1 MVCYAGVND
10 RRPPARRLIVA
21 IDGPTAAGKSTAG
34 KALAAALGYV
44 YIDSGAMYRAVGW
57 KAIEER
63 IDLDDGER
71 LTELARRI
79 RIRFGGDPS
88 SPTVTVDGRDVTAL
102 LRTPAVDAASSK
114 VSVVPGVRAA
124 LVDQQREI
132 GREGGVV
139 MDGRDIGTHVFPN
152 ADVKFFFTARPEV
165 RAVRRH
171 DENVA
176 RGRDETLAETLAALE
191 ERDRRDSTRNAAPLR
206 RAEDAVEIDTT
217 ELSREAIKERLL
229 EIVTARM

>member
-1 MVCYAGVND
+1 VND
-10 RRPPARRLIVA
+10 RRPSARRLIVA

-71 LTELARRI
+71 LAELARRI

-88 SPTVTVDGRDVTAL
+88 SPTVTVDDRDVTAL

-176 RGRDETLAETLAALE
+176 RGCDETLAETLAALE

>member
-1 MVCYAGVND
+1 M
-10 RRPPARRLIVA
+10 IVA
-21 IDGPTAAGKSTAG
+21 IDGPAASGKGT
-34 KALAAALGYV
+34 
-44 YIDSGAMYRAVGW
+44 
-57 KAIEER
+57 
-63 IDLDDGER
+63 
-71 LTELARRI
+71 LARRLAADLNLAYLDTGSLY
-79 RIRFGGDPS
+79 RATGLAVLRAGGSLDSEADAVAAARTLDVGRF
-88 SPTVTVDGRDVTAL
+88 SPDELRSEEAGVAASRVAFRRPVREAL
-102 LRTPAVDAASSK
+102 LEYQRRFAHQPP
-114 VSVVPGVRAA
+114 PGKS
-124 LVDQQREI
+124 
-132 GREGGVV
+132 GVV

-152 ADVKFFFTARPEV
+152 ADVKFFFTARPDV

-176 RGRDETLAETLAALE
+176 RGCDETLAETLAALE